1 MRACAKK
8 SVCVFEQRPLQMHM
22 QVNLN
27 KAIARRGTHVTE
39 ILTSSFSALFCR
51 QVGTFFSSSSF
62 FSLAISP
69 AKCLSLKLADNDGR
83 NPAPLRFRFPL
94 SSEDKM

>member
-1 MRACAKK
+1 
-8 SVCVFEQRPLQMHM
+8 MHM

-39 ILTSSFSALFCR
+39 ILTASFSALFCR
-51 QVGTFFSSSSF
+51 QVGTFFSSFSSSF
-62 FSLAISP
+62 FSLVILP

-83 NPAPLRFRFPL
+83 NPAPLRFQFPL